1 LDSQSALNPQYEMA
15 LKAIQSLDESNFNEL
30 RSYRSPPQRV
40 LAVVN
45 TLCLMFR
52 QPPGWESGKQLLLRE
67 NFFDELVFYDKKN
80 IPDDIFNALKQICAV
95 ETFRPEHVAPGSKAA
110 ASFCTWIL
118 AIYEFSKYER
128 TYGIK
133 IKEFKAFEEQYN
145 KRLVQLGEK
154 RLNAEKKCLILDEH
168 CTSRLNVL
176 KDMKLT
182 HLEIERLKES
192 KEKAKHILSLLDQD
206 QKSWTAQRDT
216 LSGFMFSYKMDALL
230 TAAFI
235 CYSGIFD
242 FETRNKIIEKWTA
255 CLNKMSSNLSRSVK
269 IDENCESTAISS
281 GETLPAAPSIS
292 ALNAKYT
299 LRNNF
304 NFKDILLNEY
314 ENKELTKQLYKLSLQ
329 DEYYVQNV
337 LILKELSS
345 LPSQM
350 SWPLVYDAENCAL
363 KIITLLHETIENLKS
378 TLNTEFTFSSPMT
391 GMSRI
396 DLFDNNN
403 NQENNANNMDDTISN
418 LDEREDSF
426 ITSKSNRSSAAT
438 LNYKMSG
445 ASRKSLNTQM
455 SEHSSIWEAS
465 NFCSRAHSANTVYHP
480 KSGKNFLPSLLAE
493 YETNLMIPLIETDLT
508 QIGPK
513 HNMCLIDSSDTDI
526 DYKLVNAAV
535 HGLTVF
541 LKNSER
547 FEQPNRL
554 IEVLFER
561 DFLYDSNLNREYL
574 KFGSQKIVI
583 SPKFKLILQINT
595 PIHFNHV
602 STNNHMFHRLTTQL
616 NASHACLNF
625 SFSSNFISNDLLNSI
640 MEMEK
645 AGYANQKYLLDKII
659 LDYDFNTY
667 LRQVSEFKF
676 KNILFKI

>member
-1 LDSQSALNPQYEMA
+1 MKLDGQSALNPQYEIA

-118 AIYEFSKYER
+118 AIFEFSKYER

-182 HLEIERLKES
+182 HLEIDRLIES
-192 KEKAKHILSLLDQD
+192 KEKAKHLLSLLDQD
-206 QKSWTAQRDT
+206 QKSWNGERAA
-216 LSGFMFSYKMDALL
+216 LEGFMFSYKMDSLL

-235 CYSGIFD
+235 CYSGVFD
-242 FETRNKIIEKWTA
+242 FEARNKIIEKWIS
-255 CLNKMSSNLSRSVK
+255 CLNKMSSSFTRSVK
-269 IDENCESTAISS
+269 IEENLESGAMSS
-281 GETLPAAPSIS
+281 LETVALPIA
-292 ALNAKYT
+292 NAKYS
-299 LRNNF
+299 LRSNF
-304 NFKDILLNEY
+304 NFKDILLNEF
-314 ENKELTKQLYKLSLQ
+314 ENKELTKQLHKLSLQ

-350 SWPLVYDAENCAL
+350 SWPLVYDPENCSL
-363 KIITLLHETIENLKS
+363 KIITLLHESIESLKS

-396 DLFDNNN
+396 DLFDSNNN
-403 NQENNANNMDDTISN
+403 NNNNNNNNTMDDTISN

-426 ITSKSNRSSAAT
+426 TTSKSNRSSANA
-438 LNYKMSG
+438 NAYDKMSG
-445 ASRKSLNTQM
+445 VSRKSLNTQM

-493 YETNLMIPLIETDLT
+493 YETDLMIPLIEIDLT

-513 HNMCLIDSSDTDI
+513 HNLCLIDSSDTDI

-561 DFLYDSNLNREYL
+561 DFLYDSNSNREYL

-583 SPKFKLILQINT
+583 SPKFKLILQVNT

-602 STNNHMFHRLTTQL
+602 SSNNHMFHRLTTQL

-625 SFSSNFISNDLLNSI
+625 SFSSNFISNDLLDSI

-645 AGYANQKYLLDKII
+645 AGYANQKYLLEKII
-659 LDYDFNTY
+659 LDYDFNTHT
-667 LRQVSEFKF
+667 RKVATSF
-676 KNILFKI
+676 